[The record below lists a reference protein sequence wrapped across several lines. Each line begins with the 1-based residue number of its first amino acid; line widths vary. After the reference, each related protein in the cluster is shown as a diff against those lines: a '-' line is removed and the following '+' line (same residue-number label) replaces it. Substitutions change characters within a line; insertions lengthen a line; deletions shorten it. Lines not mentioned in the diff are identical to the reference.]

1 MLCLFGHKKSNIRS
15 MELPNYNDEEKI
27 PYDIEKRTRNCS
39 DGKMNR
45 LMELIGYAI
54 NEWAVEY
61 HLENMPKKV
70 IFEQAL
76 DVMYAMELA
85 MNNHN

>member
-1 MLCLFGHKKSNIRS
+1 MRS
-15 MELPNYNDEEKI
+15 MEHPNYNNEEKI
-27 PYDIEKRTRNCS
+27 PYDIETRIRNCS

-54 NEWAVEY
+54 DEWAVEY
-61 HLENMPKKV
+61 HLENMPKRI

-76 DVMYAMELA
+76 DAMYAMELA
-85 MNNHN
+85 INNHN